1 MPSTAD
7 LDAILV
13 LQLGVAFAGERAAPG
28 HEPPARLGWWNTDL
42 VDEFGGHD
50 LLASLLPETWR
61 WAALEGAREAARRT
75 ESARFDAALGRP
87 DLAVSLFRLG
97 YDVDEQLAERLLEL
111 KRSRRSPSE
120 ALPALAELLHDSPSA
135 WSSADFLSW
144 LNGVGVAPAFVEAPA
159 GREVQGAAP
168 ASPRLRA
175 TKLALAAIPLASSW
189 PCPHFRLDRA

>member
-1 MPSTAD
+1 MPSTTD

-13 LQLGVAFAGERAAPG
+13 LQLGVAVAGERAAPG

-75 ESARFDAALGRP
+75 ESARFESALGRP

-97 YDVDEQLAERLLEL
+97 YDVDERLAERLLEL
-111 KRSRRSPSE
+111 KRSRRPPTE
-120 ALPALAELLHDSPSA
+120 AKPLHSAQLHLLPNA
-135 WSSADFLSW
+135 
-144 LNGVGVAPAFVEAPA
+144 
-159 GREVQGAAP
+159 Q
-168 ASPRLRA
+168 A
-175 TKLALAAIPLASSW
+175 TSTACWRSVPDANCTGQTP
-189 PCPHFRLDRA
+189 